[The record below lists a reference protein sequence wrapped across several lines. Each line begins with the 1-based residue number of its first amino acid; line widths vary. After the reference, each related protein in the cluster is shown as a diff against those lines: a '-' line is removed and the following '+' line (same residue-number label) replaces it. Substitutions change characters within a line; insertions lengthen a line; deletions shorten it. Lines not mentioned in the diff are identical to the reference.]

1 MPMKSKYASEY
12 LKKVTDQIY
21 TIIEDNKEWD
31 DWTQICL
38 SVQDAIQAATSIFGF
53 STDEEKHNMNRFLQE
68 LLRGHVLRNLT
79 ELDIHIQK
87 QNNNG

>member
-1 MPMKSKYASEY
+1 MKKKYSQEY
-12 LKKVTDQIY
+12 LEQVTHKIY
-21 TIIEDNKEWD
+21 AIIEDKTEWN
-31 DWTQICL
+31 DWTQMCL

-79 ELDIHIQK
+79 ELNIHMQK
-87 QNNNG
+87 RNNNG